1 MDNSLTFSSPHT
13 QENISPQPLARL
25 TRKRILQNVVPLPR
39 NIKIKT
45 YEETRPISILE
56 EEDLT
61 AQVNV
66 EYQERGNPSSLQGN
80 RHKRFLHVKKEA
92 RRRGSGQSS
101 SVLYEN
107 SVDECS
113 KYFNLARVAGLNLPP
128 PFQWLSSHGTAVAW
142 VELQQS
148 EVLERSFCLI
158 ILLWCFFQKLN

>member
-66 EYQERGNPSSLQGN
+66 EYQERGNPSSLEGN

-92 RRRGSGQSS
+92 RRRGLGQSS

-113 KYFNLARVAGLNLPP
+113 EYFNLAGVAGLNLPP
-128 PFQWLSSHGTAVAW
+128 PFQ
-142 VELQQS
+142 
-148 EVLERSFCLI
+148 
-158 ILLWCFFQKLN
+158 